1 MASGDHHDLASR
13 HHGQDPKKEPGLWA
27 SRPKVARILSLLLFR
42 VSLSVQWASLWPTFE
57 CGDGKADG
65 KPAPELWPL
74 ELTDPISNAA
84 RSQTYYSPAD
94 HIQRQQTIGKAF
106 KCWKKGC
113 GHSIQ
118 LPLPSMGNHLGNHR
132 GSHLTPGSIVNK
144 PAGLA
149 SPASASLPNWEGLRC
164 VGIST
169 KSSAHHFAM
178 SLISVSMSDRC

>member
-1 MASGDHHDLASR
+1 MCIVGHPS
-13 HHGQDPKKEPGLWA
+13 QDPKKEPGLWA
-27 SRPKVARILSLLLFR
+27 SRPLVVRILSLVLFL

-106 KCWKKGC
+106 KCWKKGS
-113 GHSIQ
+113 GHSFQ
-118 LPLPSMGNHLGNHR
+118 LPLPSRGNHR
-132 GSHLTPGSIVNK
+132 GSHLTPGSIANK

-169 KSSAHHFAM
+169 KSSAM